1 MPPEIRRAF
10 LFCGAFFVV
19 VAVLWASVFDALPPA
34 DFSLQSGTDAKT
46 LDPARATGN
55 IEGRLLDALFE
66 GLLRTLPEGPIDPET
81 GVQPQTPQPAMAESY
96 DVSEDGRTYT
106 FHIRRD
112 ARWSNGDP
120 VTSHDFR
127 WSWLRLLH
135 PESASEYAFHLHQ
148 LPYAE
153 AYNLAQVAVGDRVEV
168 ELWNRPGDSDSE
180 QGDLQPFPRG
190 DLVHGVLRRI
200 VKPDEPQPA
209 AGLAEEDQQ
218 RLKAEWMER
227 WVYEVETRPEAADG
241 EIDWEATGELRRFTQ
256 GFQTSQAA
264 EDIERVH
271 HVLVAFDRLGAL
283 ETPDDQT
290 FIVNLKNPVPYFPHV
305 VAFYSLYP
313 VHRGCVEEH
322 GSPQWTKPGAIVS
335 NGPYVLQ
342 LRRLR
347 DRLRVVKND
356 QYWNAEATGFEVVDF
371 LSVESETTAMNMY
384 ETDQIQWVTA
394 PPAALL
400 EELRSREDFIRAPQL
415 SVYFYRLN
423 TTRPPMDDV
432 RVRRAIAMAID
443 RTEIVE
449 EVTKGGQLPSFSAV
463 PPGLA
468 GYKNASGLTYD
479 VEEAR
484 RLLSEA
490 GYPNGRGMPKVTIL
504 YNTSEGHRAIAE
516 VIQQQLRNNLNIAV
530 GLQNME
536 WGSYLDKVFQV
547 DYQMARAGWI
557 ADYPDP
563 NTFLDMW
570 VTDGPQNSTGWS
582 NAEYDDLIRRASAE
596 GDPAARMELL
606 QQAEQ
611 IWVEEMPVIPIYS
624 YTSLNMVKPNV
635 VGFAPSAQDKHALH
649 LMRYREPT
657 EEL

>member
-10 LFCGAFFVV
+10 LFCGALLVV
-19 VAVLWASVFDALPPA
+19 LAVGWASLFDALPPA

-46 LDPARATGN
+46 LDPVRATGN
-55 IEGRLLDALFE
+55 VEGRILDALFE

-81 GVQPQTPQPAMAESY
+81 GVQPQTPQPGMAESY
-96 DVSEDGRTYT
+96 EVSDDGRTYT
-106 FHIRRD
+106 FHLRRD

-135 PESASEYAFHLHQ
+135 PESASEYAFHLHS
-148 LPYAE
+148 LPYAAE
-153 AYNLAQVAVGDRVEV
+153 FNLAKVEIGDRVEV
-168 ELWNRPGDSDSE
+168 ERWTRPGDSE
-180 QGDLQPFPRG
+180 AKKGDLQPFPRG
-190 DLVHGVLRRI
+190 DLVYGILKRI
-200 VKPDEPQPA
+200 LKPDEPKFAESLP
-209 AGLAEEDQQ
+209 EEDKE
-218 RLKAEWMER
+218 RLKSEWMEQ
-227 WVYEVETRPEAADG
+227 WVYEVAICTENADG
-241 EIDWEATGELRRFTQ
+241 QIDWESPGELRRFTQ
-256 GFQTSQAA
+256 GHASSRASD
-264 EDIERVH
+264 EVERVH

-283 ETPDDQT
+283 ETPDDHT
-290 FIVNLKNPVPYFPHV
+290 FIVHLKNPVPYFPHV

-313 VHRGCVEEH
+313 VHRGCVEEY

-335 NGPYVLQ
+335 NGPYKLQ

-347 DRLRVVKND
+347 DRVRVVKNEH
-356 QYWNAEATGFEVVDF
+356 YWNAEVTGFEVVDF
-371 LSVESETTAMNMY
+371 LSVESQTTALNMY
-384 ETDQIQWVTA
+384 ETDQIQWVTD

-400 EELRSREDFIRAPQL
+400 EELRTREDFIRAPQL

-432 RVRRAIAMAID
+432 RVRRALAMAIN

-468 GYKNASGLTYD
+468 GYKNATGLTYD

-516 VIQQQLRNNLNIAV
+516 VIQQQLRNNLNISV

-536 WGSYLDKVFQV
+536 WGTYLDKVFQI
-547 DYQMARAGWI
+547 DYQIARAGWI

-570 VTDGPQNSTGWS
+570 VTNSPQNSTGWS
-582 NAEYDDLIRRASAE
+582 NAEYDDLIRRAGLE
-596 GDPAARMELL
+596 GNPKKRMELL
-606 QQAEQ
+606 RQAEE
-611 IWVEEMPVIPIYS
+611 IWIEEMPVIPIYS
-624 YTSLNMVKPNV
+624 YSSLNMVKPNV
-635 VGFAPSAQDKHALH
+635 EGFAPSAQDKHALH
-649 LMRYREPT
+649 LMRYRQPS